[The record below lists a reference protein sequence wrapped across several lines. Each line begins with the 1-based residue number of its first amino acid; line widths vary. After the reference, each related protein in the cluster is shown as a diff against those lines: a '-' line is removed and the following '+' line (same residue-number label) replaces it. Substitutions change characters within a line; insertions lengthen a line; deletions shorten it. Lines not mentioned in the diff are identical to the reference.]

1 MKIKK
6 VKLYRFDELSEE
18 AKEGAMEEVAE
29 EATNW
34 DWYTTIEDD
43 FKEEMSKKYGLSIDN
58 IYFSGFYGQGVGA
71 CFDGS
76 IHMGDYLTRTRR
88 KHIYPNLSK
97 YLKYYNTHIK
107 IGSGRA
113 ENEYSMTFE
122 DEGCFTDSEKQGEEY
137 DELLDEIIETCRE
150 EARNLY
156 KRLQEE
162 YEYLLSEESIK
173 DFCLSNEILFYEDGR
188 LPNF

>member
-6 VKLYRFDELSEE
+6 VKLYRSDELSEE

-34 DWYTTIEDD
+34 DWYTTIEDE
-43 FKEEMSKKYGLSIDN
+43 FKEKMYNKYGCNVDD
-58 IYFSGFYGQGVGA
+58 IYFTDFYGQGTGA
-71 CFDGS
+71 CFKGE
-76 IHMGDYLTRTRR
+76 ICMGDYLKKTRR

-97 YLKYYNTHIK
+97 YLKYYNTIIK
-107 IGSGRA
+107 IEPGRR
-113 ENEYSMTFE
+113 EYEMTFE

-137 DELLDEIIETCRE
+137 DDLLDEIKGTCEE
-150 EARNLY
+150 EADNLL
-156 KRLQEE
+156 KELQEE
-162 YEYLLSEESIK
+162 YEYLLSEENIK